1 MGFQPEVSIRLAV
14 CAVSLLLLVGCD
26 SSSEDTDSA
35 ASSPPDLAP
44 TETRDD
50 PGSQR
55 DWDAEEYQDRTA
67 QQLERIAS
75 ALTESDTEL
84 DSLLAEGF
92 ALTPLRPPS
101 DHARVEYD
109 QLGTRVLQW
118 TSKALPAPQP
128 ANVEALSQALT
139 DLRSAWPQDAKEPR
153 LKLKQFRIEPAKDEI
168 ISQVSYRAFAKGN
181 KEGLQQTATWS
192 CGWTIERESERLPL
206 LRWIRLD
213 QLEEVQVAVNDGEP
227 LLTDATES
235 LLGALPSYQE
245 QLRFGANHWITR
257 YPMLKHRFH
266 HGLAIGDVDGDCAE
280 DIYVCQPEGLPNLL
294 YLRKPDGSVREA
306 ANEAGIDCLDAS
318 RSALLVDLDNDG
330 DQDLALLTLVSLVI
344 FENLGADDAVRFQQR
359 GLFPREGRLTSLC
372 AADYDRDGLIDLYLC
387 GYSGPVER
395 GRLSDPVPMHD
406 AINGGE
412 NALFKNQGDLKFED
426 VTAEVGLTVNSTR
439 WSFAASWEDYD
450 NDGDLDLYVANDYG
464 RNSLYRQDR
473 NENGAIAF
481 VDAAGEAGVEDM
493 SFGMGVSWGDPDR
506 NGWFDVHISNMWS
519 AAGLRTTYQRNF
531 KRDVANVDNAHVEA
545 YRYLAVGNS
554 LFQNRGDGNF
564 DYVSHDSGVLRGLWS
579 WSCNFAD
586 LNNDGWEDLL
596 IANGF
601 LSGPAQTKDL

>member
-1 MGFQPEVSIRLAV
+1 MGSQPEVGFRLVA
-14 CAVSLLLLVGCD
+14 LLVPLTLLVGCD
-26 SSSEDTDSA
+26 SSSKDDDSA
-35 ASSPPDLAP
+35 ALSPPGEAQPLA
-44 TETRDD
+44 RDN
-50 PGSQR
+50 PKNQS
-55 DWDAEEYQDRTA
+55 DWDAEAYQDRTA
-67 QQLERIAS
+67 QQLDRIAS
-75 ALTESDTEL
+75 ALTEADSEL

-92 ALTPLRPPS
+92 ATTSLRPPNKR
-101 DHARVEYD
+101 ARIEYD

-118 TSKALPAPQP
+118 TSKTPAEPEPADAGVLARALAELRAP
-128 ANVEALSQALT
+128 
-139 DLRSAWPQDAKEPR
+139 WPQDAAAPR
-153 LKLKQFRIEPAKDEI
+153 LKLKQFRIEPDKEEI
-168 ISQVSYRAFAKGN
+168 ISQVSYRAFAKGK
-181 KEGLQQTATWS
+181 KEGVQQTATWS
-192 CGWTIERESERLPL
+192 CGWTFEQESERLPL
-206 LRWIRLD
+206 LKWIRLD
-213 QLEEVQVAVNDGEP
+213 RLEEVQVVVKEGEP

-266 HGLAIGDVDGDCAE
+266 HGLAIGDVDGDGTE
-280 DIYVCQPEGLPNLL
+280 DLYVCQPEGLPNLL
-294 YLRKPDGSVREA
+294 YLRNPDGSVREGA
-306 ANEAGIDCLDAS
+306 TEAGIDCLDTS

-344 FENLGADDAVRFQQR
+344 FENLGASEGVRFKQR
-359 GLFPREGRLTSLC
+359 RLFPREGRLTSLC
-372 AADYDRDGLIDLYLC
+372 AADYDNDGLIDLYLC
-387 GYSGPVER
+387 GYSGQVAR

-412 NALFKNQGDLKFED
+412 NALFKNQGALSFED
-426 VTAEVGLTVNSTR
+426 VTAKVGLKVNNTR

-473 NENGAIAF
+473 DESGSITF

-531 KRDVANVDNAHVEA
+531 KRDIANVDDAHVEA

-554 LFQNRGDGNF
+554 LFQNRGDGKF
-564 DYVSHDSGVLRGLWS
+564 DYVSHESGVLRGLWS

-596 IANGF
+596 VANGF